1 LWNDIL
7 SLIQENRIVILT
19 SHSMEECEALCTRL
33 VIMVNGEFKCLGSPQ
48 HLKSKFGNGYKL
60 VVRLN
65 DENDKEKLFD
75 FMRVNFPSSVIQETH
90 KNLFEYIL
98 PFKNTKLSQIFGKM
112 EKNRET
118 LNIKDYSVSQ
128 TTLDQV
134 FVNFAKGQYEDAF
147 IDMDAFNKNPTQAR
161 NSIYQTI
168 RQISESDKENANL
181 TLDTNNSKKTVQNN
195 ENVELTVGDETG
207 SLSNS
212 LKNSSNQYYY
222 DSNNNISKIDKQ
234 SNKIK
239 NKSRIS
245 LGDSLNGL
253 L

>member
-1 LWNDIL
+1 
-7 SLIQENRIVILT
+7 
-19 SHSMEECEALCTRL
+19 MEECEALCTRL

-112 EKNRET
+112 EKSRET

-134 FVNFAKGQYEDAF
+134 FVNFAKGQYEDTF
-147 IDMDAFNKNPTQAR
+147 IDVDTLNKNSTQTR
-161 NSIYQTI
+161 NSIYQTL
-168 RQISESDKENANL
+168 RQINDGDKENANL
-181 TLDTNNSKKTVQNN
+181 SLDPNNLKRISQNN
-195 ENVELTVGDETG
+195 ESVELTMGDESK
-207 SLSNS
+207 SLASNS
-212 LKNSSNQYYY
+212 LRNSSTQYYY
-222 DSNNNISKIDKQ
+222 DSNNNLSKINKE
-234 SNKIK
+234 SNQV
-239 NKSRIS
+239 KSKEKLNER
-245 LGDSLNGL
+245 DSLNGL
-253 L
+253 TFHLDF